1 MLVGFVTNTEKN
13 DTHSLEVQ
21 MARKFEDKGNRVI
34 LNWTPDDEVPDILVV
49 LGGDGTILRTARRVA
64 HLQVPLLTVN
74 LGKVGFLTEVEVH
87 EFDAC
92 LEKLARGDYKYEERT
107 MLDLKVRQEEVVFHE
122 CRALNEVLVHRH
134 SGLGMISLEVGLGED
149 LWLRYAGDGL
159 ICATPTGSSGHSLS
173 AGGPMVM
180 PDVDC
185 MVLTPVCPHLLTLK
199 PLVING
205 SREVLIRLKDYQ
217 EEALLVIDGQ
227 TRVVIGPKDVVEIR
241 LSNSKLRFIK
251 LKERSPFV
259 TLSKKT

>member
-1 MLVGFVTNTEKN
+1 
-13 DTHSLEVQ
+13 
-21 MARKFEDKGNRVI
+21 
-34 LNWTPDDEVPDILVV
+34 
-49 LGGDGTILRTARRVA
+49 
-64 HLQVPLLTVN
+64 
-74 LGKVGFLTEVEVH
+74 
-87 EFDAC
+87 
-92 LEKLARGDYKYEERT
+92 
-107 MLDLKVRQEEVVFHE
+107 
-122 CRALNEVLVHRH
+122 
-134 SGLGMISLEVGLGED
+134 
-149 LWLRYAGDGL
+149 
-159 ICATPTGSSGHSLS
+159 
-173 AGGPMVM
+173 MVM